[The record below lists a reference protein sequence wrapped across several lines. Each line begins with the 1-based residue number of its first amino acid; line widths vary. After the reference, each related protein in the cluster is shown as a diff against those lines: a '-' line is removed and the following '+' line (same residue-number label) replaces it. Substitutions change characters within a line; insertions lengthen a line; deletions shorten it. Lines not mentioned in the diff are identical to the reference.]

1 MSEEHTEWEHKGKM
15 WTYLIFMGV
24 LIGLVVLI
32 NVVWKNPVRAQEGLK
47 HFLGLPASVLA
58 TVAFLAGAVIFW
70 LGLKIEPDWPEAIGG
85 FLISGSIA
93 WFEIIVG
100 WKKFDFGGL
109 VVIPYLIP
117 LVVFVLLLM
126 YAARASK

>member
-1 MSEEHTEWEHKGKM
+1 MA
-15 WTYLIFMGV
+15 LLVGV
-24 LIGLVVLI
+24 AVVI
-32 NVVWKNPVRAQEGLK
+32 NVVWKNPVRAEEGLK
-47 HFLGLPASVLA
+47 HFLGLPAWMLA
-58 TVAFLAGAVIFW
+58 SIAFVAGAIIFW

-117 LVVFVLLLM
+117 LLVFVLLLM